1 VSSLNE
7 EGGLTQEELAQL
19 RSLSRLL
26 SLALRHEPGA
36 LGLKPDGAGWVQ
48 VDDLLRRVNTRAGSS
63 DVQLRLKRM
72 GQVSRAMLEAVVRTS
87 DKKRF
92 AFSEDGQRI
101 RAVQGHSFD
110 VDLGY
115 PEAQPP
121 AVLYHGTSAD
131 KWPAIDLEGLKPMS
145 RQQVHLS
152 SDVATAT
159 LVGQRHGRPVVLV
172 VAAGDMH
179 GQGWRFYQSPNGV
192 WLVDEVPRC
201 FISQSRWRRPPVLS

>member
-1 VSSLNE
+1 MMSSKK
-7 EGGLTQEELAQL
+7 EGALTEEELAQL
-19 RSLSRLL
+19 KSLSRLL

-48 VDDLLRRVNTRAGSS
+48 IDELLRRINTRAGSS

-72 GQVSRAMLEAVVRTS
+72 GRVSRAMLEVVVRTS
-87 DKKRF
+87 DKQRF
-92 AFSEDGQRI
+92 AFSEDGLRI

-115 PEAQPP
+115 PEARPP
-121 AVLYHGTSAD
+121 AVLYHGTSVD

-159 LVGQRHGRPVVLV
+159 RVGQRHGRPLVLV

-179 GQGWRFYQSPNGV
+179 GQGWRFYQAPNGV
-192 WLVDEVPRC
+192 WLVDEVPRR
-201 FISQSRWRRPPVLS
+201 FVNQQKGRQPQMS